1 MQKISPCLWFD
12 HQAEEAANFYCS
24 VFKNSK
30 IKDILY
36 YGEEGQEVTGKKPG
50 TVLTVEF
57 EIDGQNFIALNGGPQ
72 FTFSEAVSFSIECK
86 DQEEVDYYW
95 NTLTKDGGEE
105 SQCGWLK
112 DKFGVSWQ
120 VNPTILVKYL
130 SDPDKVRAGR
140 VMNAMLKMQKI
151 DIAALEKAYKS

>member
-12 HQAEEAANFYCS
+12 NQAEEAANYYCS
-24 VFKNSK
+24 IFKNSK
-30 IKDILY
+30 IKEISY

-57 EIDGQNFIALNGGPQ
+57 EIEGQNFIAMNGGPQ

-95 NTLTKDGGEE
+95 NTLTTD
-105 SQCGWLK
+105 
-112 DKFGVSWQ
+112 
-120 VNPTILVKYL
+120 
-130 SDPDKVRAGR
+130 
-140 VMNAMLKMQKI
+140 
-151 DIAALEKAYKS
+151 